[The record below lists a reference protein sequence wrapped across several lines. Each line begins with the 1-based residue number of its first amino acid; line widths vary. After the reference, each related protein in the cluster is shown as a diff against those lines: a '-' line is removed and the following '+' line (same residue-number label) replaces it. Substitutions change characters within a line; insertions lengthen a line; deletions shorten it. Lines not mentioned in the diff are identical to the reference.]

1 MRAINKVVKRFYKMI
16 KLKRT
21 SFSKG
26 ISLVEIILSIAVL
39 GLLSTYVVQ
48 MFMTSQSLNEKA
60 NALDESVYIS
70 ESIFEAIDLDSDLD
84 HLKNLKVMKYALFT
98 SENDYKVVKIYF
110 DKDFVAVG
118 ADENYRY
125 ILQLKSIDTQALSY
139 SKSTYELQVV
149 DTESKE
155 SEPIYEIEMEKYR

>member
-1 MRAINKVVKRFYKMI
+1 MSVINRVDKHAYKKSRPKVI
-16 KLKRT
+16 RT
-21 SFSKG
+21 SKG

-39 GLLSTYVVQ
+39 ALLSTYVVQ
-48 MFMTSQSLNEKA
+48 MFMTSQRLNEKA

-84 HLKNLKVMKYALFT
+84 HLKNLKVMKHAVFT

-110 DKDFVAVG
+110 DKDFMSVD
-118 ADENYRY
+118 ADGDYRY
-125 ILQLKSIDTQALSY
+125 VLQLKSIDTQALTY

>member
-1 MRAINKVVKRFYKMI
+1 MSVKNRVDKRANKKLRPKMI
-16 KLKRT
+16 
-21 SFSKG
+21 SASQG

-39 GLLSTYVVQ
+39 ALLSTYVVQ
-48 MFMTSQSLNEKA
+48 MFMTSQRLNEKA

-84 HLKNLKVMKYALFT
+84 HLKNLKVMKHAVFT
-98 SENDYKVVKIYF
+98 SENDYKVIKIYF
-110 DKDFVAVG
+110 DKDFMSVD
-118 ADENYRY
+118 ADGDYRY
-125 ILQLKSIDTQALSY
+125 ILELKSIDTQALAY